1 MNDLEY
7 NRKTKDERGDIKNS
21 MRRYNIIG
29 TSKDNR
35 ENEREVLKKIM
46 IEKFP
51 VLMKDTSP
59 QL

>member
-7 NRKTKDERGDIKNS
+7 NRKTKDERGDIKNR

-35 ENEREVLKKIM
+35 ENEREVLKK
-46 IEKFP
+46 
-51 VLMKDTSP
+51 
-59 QL
+59 